1 MATTPDAHQQL
12 PFRKRDSSEES
23 LQDVQERRA
32 DPVLLSGRQ
41 LEVHRALLETSQAA
55 ATKYLGAVHVIGGD
69 NPDRWSLAAH
79 AMRELLDKLP
89 GVMGV
94 DAGGDFSLKGRVG
107 DLRSDWKR
115 AIRNSSCTQDGS
127 SWTGTIDNALERL
140 LRRVARFF
148 EDEASARMPNKE
160 KARTFI
166 RQTDPLGWTLPP
178 SVENSRVS
186 VWDQCKG
193 YFSAVSHHD
202 PRMDASD
209 VPAYM
214 TLVEDFLLDHLRPS
228 TTSDQATILSIIVE
242 AEQDD

>member
-12 PFRKRDSSEES
+12 PFQKGEGSKEPLRDE
-23 LQDVQERRA
+23 QERGA
-32 DPVLLSGRQ
+32 EPLLLSSRQ
-41 LEVHRALLETSQAA
+41 LAVHRALLETSQDA
-55 ATKYLGAVHVIGGD
+55 ATMYLGAVHVIGSD
-69 NPDRWSLAAH
+69 NPDRSSLASH

-94 DAGGDFSLKGRVG
+94 DAGRDFSLKGRVG

-127 SWTGTIDNALERL
+127 SWTGTIDNALVRL

-148 EDEASARMPNKE
+148 EDEGSARVPNKE

-166 RQTDPLGWTLPP
+166 RQTDPLGWALPP
-178 SVENSRVS
+178 SVENSRVA

-202 PRMDASD
+202 PKMDASE

-214 TLVEDFLLDHLRPS
+214 ALVEDFLLDHLRPS